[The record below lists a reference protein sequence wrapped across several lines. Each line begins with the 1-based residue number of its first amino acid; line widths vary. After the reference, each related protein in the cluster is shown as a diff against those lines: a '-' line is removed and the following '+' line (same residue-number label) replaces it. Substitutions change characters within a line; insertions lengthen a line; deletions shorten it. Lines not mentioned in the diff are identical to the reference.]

1 MNYFKLL
8 DRVGFHR
15 EKIAKIPYTNGK
27 IVDYIVL
34 SESESYE
41 NTHRYYI
48 SWSYKVNN
56 DLSIWINT
64 YKMTTYKAWIIDPT
78 VKPTNYDYLGSR
90 AVLEIHVDRRH
101 INTINDNM
109 WENILYSLPEKY
121 EYVGQQILRQI
132 QINRLF

>member
-15 EKIAKIPYTNGK
+15 EKIAKVPYSNGK
-27 IVDYIVL
+27 NIDYRIL
-34 SESESYE
+34 SECESYE
-41 NTHRYYI
+41 QTHRYYI
-48 SWSYKVNN
+48 SWSYKIN
-56 DLSIWINT
+56 DDLTIWLNT
-64 YKMTTYKAWIIDPT
+64 FKMSTYAAWIIDRNA
-78 VKPTNYDYLGSR
+78 KPSNYDYLGSR
-90 AVLEIHVDRRH
+90 AVVDIYIGRSHVNALDD
-101 INTINDNM
+101 NT